1 MKESRGA
8 KERKRLRWRKLDNA
22 AQAFPAATGKK
33 DSRVF
38 RFYCV
43 LKEEVRLDIL
53 QKALDLTLEK
63 YPLFL
68 SVLRKGVFWFYMEPR
83 RIPAVAKPEDRP
95 PCSRIY
101 VPDQKKLLFE
111 VSCFKNRINLE
122 VFHGLTDGTG
132 AMQFLKELVKNYLT
146 EAHPDGIFPDVGG
159 DELTDSDYEEDSFSQ
174 YYTGRKDREKSGEE
188 KESGGVAGKRR
199 SRPAFQLRGERLE
212 QSEMEITEIRLSAA
226 QVHKK
231 AKEYGVSVTAYL
243 AAAFL
248 YAIYEEVPKS
258 RLKKPVSLMIPVNLR
273 NFFPSGSM
281 TNFWSWIESAC
292 IFNEDTALGDV
303 IVRMKEAFGKE
314 ALREEIYGRM
324 NDLVRLEKNLFLRAV
339 PLEIKNL
346 FLLAG
351 TTLGGRSVTAVY
363 SNMGRIQM
371 PAEYETYIERFGF
384 FASTDKMQMC
394 SCSYG
399 DALVVGL
406 TSKIIG
412 QNICRNFISILQKD
426 GLECREEENDFPGY
440 HEKPSRKAL
449 TGLKIFSFV
458 CTAAVVICWMLNYI
472 LTFGR
477 WWAGYVTAGVFCT
490 WLLVMVGYRKRKNP
504 LKNGMW
510 QLVIVSAGAVLWDV
524 FTGWQGW
531 SVDFVLPLAAL
542 VNALSMVIIS
552 AAAKFETSEYLF
564 YLVQAG
570 ACGLVPFILLVSGVV
585 SAPYPSVICSG
596 VSLLFL
602 VGLAI
607 FKWKDFV
614 REVQKKFRV

>member
-1 MKESRGA
+1 MNKEAGRV
-8 KERKRLRWRKLDNA
+8 KEKRQSRWRKLDNA

-43 LKEEVRLDIL
+43 LKERIDADIL
-53 QKALDLTLEK
+53 QKALDLTMEK
-63 YPLFL
+63 YPVFRF
-68 SVLRKGVFWFYMEPR
+68 VLRKGLFWFYMEPR
-83 RIPAVAKPEDRP
+83 ELPALVRKEDRP

-101 VPDQKKLLFE
+101 VPDQKRLLFE
-111 VSCFKNRINLE
+111 VTYHKNRINLE

-132 AMQFLKELVKNYLT
+132 AMQFLKELVRNYLILT
-146 EAHPDGIFPDVGG
+146 YPDAGFPETDIGE
-159 DELTDSDYEEDSFSQ
+159 ELTESDYEEDSFSQ
-174 YYTGRKDREKSGEE
+174 YYTGRKSR
-188 KESGGVAGKRR
+188 AGK
-199 SRPAFQLRGERLE
+199 SRKAYQLKGERLE
-212 QSEMEITEIRLSAA
+212 QSEMQITELILSASE
-226 QVHKK
+226 VHRK
-231 AKEYGVSVTAYL
+231 AKEYGVSVTVYL
-243 AAAFL
+243 AAVFL

-258 RLKKPVSLMIPVNLR
+258 RLKRPVSLMIPVNLR

-281 TNFWSWIESAC
+281 TNFWSWIE
-292 IFNEDTALGDV
+292 TAFDFRENTKLEDV
-303 IVRMKEAFGKE
+303 IRKMKEMFGKDSVE
-314 ALREEIYGRM
+314 KEISGRM
-324 NDLVRLEKNLFLRAV
+324 NELVRLEKNPFLRAV

-371 PAEYETYIERFGF
+371 ADEYEDYIERFGF

-399 DALVVGL
+399 DTMVLGI
-406 TSKIIG
+406 TSKIIDP
-412 QNICRNFISILQKD
+412 NICRNFISILKRD
-426 GLECREEENDFPGY
+426 GIECHMEENDFPGY
-440 HEKPSRKAL
+440 HEKPSRRAL
-449 TGLKIFSFV
+449 MGLKIFSFT
-458 CTAAVVICWMLNYI
+458 CTAAVVICWMLNYL
-472 LTFGR
+472 LTFGI

-490 WLLVMVGYRKRKNP
+490 WLLIMVGYRKRKNP

-510 QLVIVSAGAVLWDV
+510 QLVIVTVGSLLWDL

-531 SVDFVLPLAAL
+531 SVDFVIPLAIL
-542 VNALSMVIIS
+542 VNMLSMVIIS
-552 AAAKFETSEYLF
+552 AAGKMEVSEYLF

-570 ACGLVPFILLVSGVV
+570 VCGLLPFILLMAGVASV
-585 SAPYPSVICSG
+585 PYPSVICSG

-602 VGLAI
+602 IGLVI

>member
-1 MKESRGA
+1 MKETRQG
-8 KERKRLRWRKLDNA
+8 RWRKLDNA

-43 LKEEVRLDIL
+43 LKEAVDADTL
-53 QKALDLTLEK
+53 QQALDLTMEK
-63 YPLFL
+63 YPLFR
-68 SVLRKGVFWFYMEPR
+68 SVLRKGLFWFYMEPR
-83 RIPAVAKPEDRP
+83 DIEAVVKAEHRP
-95 PCSRIY
+95 PCSRLY

-111 VSCFKNRINLE
+111 VTYYKNRISLE

-132 AMQFLKELVKNYLT
+132 AMQFLKELVRNYLSLVYPQRSFPET
-146 EAHPDGIFPDVGG
+146 ESGE
-159 DELTDSDYEEDSFSQ
+159 ELTDSDYEEDSFSQ
-174 YYTGRKDREKSGEE
+174 YYTGRKSRSAKSR
-188 KESGGVAGKRR
+188 KAYR
-199 SRPAFQLRGERLE
+199 LRGERLE
-212 QSEMEITEIRLSAA
+212 QSEMQITELLLSASE
-226 QVHKK
+226 VHRK
-231 AKEYGVSVTAYL
+231 AREYGVSVTAYL

-258 RLKKPVSLMIPVNLR
+258 RLKRPVSLMIPVNLR

-281 TNFWSWIESAC
+281 TNFWSWIETAVDC
-292 IFNEDTALGDV
+292 DGDTKLEDV
-303 IVRMKEAFGKE
+303 IGKMKEKFG
-314 ALREEIYGRM
+314 REFLEQEISGRM
-324 NDLVRLEKNLFLRAV
+324 NDLVRLEKNPFLRAV

-363 SNMGRIQM
+363 SNIGRIQM
-371 PAEYETYIERFGF
+371 AETYRDYIERFGF

-399 DALVVGL
+399 DTLVLGL
-406 TSKIIG
+406 TSKIIDP
-412 QNICRNFISILQKD
+412 NICRNFISILKRD
-426 GLECREEENDFPGY
+426 GIGCRVQENDFPGY
-440 HEKPSRKAL
+440 HEKPSRRAL
-449 TGLKIFSFV
+449 TGLKIFSFT
-458 CTAAVVICWMLNYI
+458 CTAAVVICWMLNYL

-510 QLVIVSAGAVLWDV
+510 QLVIVTAGSILWDL

-531 SVDFVLPLAAL
+531 SADYVIPLAIL
-542 VNALSMVIIS
+542 VNMLSMVIIS
-552 AAAKFETSEYLF
+552 AAGKMEVSEYLF

-570 ACGLVPFILLVSGVV
+570 ACGLLPFILLLAGAASV
-585 SAPYPSVICSG
+585 PYPSVICSG

-602 VGLAI
+602 LGLAI

>member
-1 MKESRGA
+1 MNKEAGRV
-8 KERKRLRWRKLDNA
+8 KEKRQSRWRKLDNA

-43 LKEEVRLDIL
+43 LKERIDADIL
-53 QKALDLTLEK
+53 QKALDLTMEK
-63 YPLFL
+63 YPVFRF
-68 SVLRKGVFWFYMEPR
+68 VLRKGIFWFYMEPR
-83 RIPAVAKPEDRP
+83 ELPALVRKEDRP

-101 VPDQKKLLFE
+101 VPDQKRLLFE
-111 VSCFKNRINLE
+111 VTYYKKRINLE

-132 AMQFLKELVKNYLT
+132 AVQFLKELVRNYLILT
-146 EAHPDGIFPDVGG
+146 YPDASFPETDIGE
-159 DELTDSDYEEDSFSQ
+159 ELTESDYEEDSFSQ
-174 YYTGRKDREKSGEE
+174 YYTGRKSR
-188 KESGGVAGKRR
+188 AGK
-199 SRPAFQLRGERLE
+199 SRKAYQLKGERLE
-212 QSEMEITEIRLSAA
+212 QSEMQITELILSASE
-226 QVHKK
+226 VHRK

-243 AAAFL
+243 AAVFL

-258 RLKKPVSLMIPVNLR
+258 RLKRPVSLMIPVNLR

-281 TNFWSWIESAC
+281 TNFWSWIE
-292 IFNEDTALGDV
+292 TAFDFRENTKLEDV
-303 IVRMKEAFGKE
+303 IRKMKEMFGKDSVE
-314 ALREEIYGRM
+314 KEISGRM
-324 NDLVRLEKNLFLRAV
+324 NELVRLEKNPFLRAV

-371 PAEYETYIERFGF
+371 ADEYEDYIERFGF

-399 DALVVGL
+399 DTMVLGI
-406 TSKIIG
+406 TSKIIDP
-412 QNICRNFISILQKD
+412 NICRNFISILKRD
-426 GLECREEENDFPGY
+426 GIECHMEENDFPGY
-440 HEKPSRKAL
+440 HEKPSRRAL
-449 TGLKIFSFV
+449 MGLKIFSFT
-458 CTAAVVICWMLNYI
+458 CTAAVVICWMLNYL
-472 LTFGR
+472 LTFGI

-490 WLLVMVGYRKRKNP
+490 WLLIMVGYRKRKNP

-510 QLVIVSAGAVLWDV
+510 QLVIVTAGSLLWDL

-531 SVDFVLPLAAL
+531 SVDFVIPLAIL
-542 VNALSMVIIS
+542 VNMLSMVIIS
-552 AAAKFETSEYLF
+552 AAGKMEVSEYLF

-570 ACGLVPFILLVSGVV
+570 ACGLLPFILLAAGAVSV
-585 SAPYPSVICSG
+585 PYPSVICSG

-602 VGLAI
+602 TGLVI